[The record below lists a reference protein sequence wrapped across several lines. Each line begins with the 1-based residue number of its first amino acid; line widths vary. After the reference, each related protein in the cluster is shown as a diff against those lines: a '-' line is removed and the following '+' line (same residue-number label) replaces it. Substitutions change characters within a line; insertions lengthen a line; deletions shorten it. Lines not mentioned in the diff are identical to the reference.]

1 MQRCLAVELASTVHH
16 ERDGAGTEQL
26 ASPRQTAQWLR
37 SCGDLPTDLGP
48 TPLEEVLADE
58 HTRAELVQLRDAIR
72 TLFARL
78 VDPEAP
84 GAEDPHPS
92 PGEYGGK
99 DGEDGQVGET
109 GEHDEP
115 GGRREAD
122 KAAARAVAHL
132 NAVAAREFVA
142 PQLEW
147 DLEGPPSV
155 RLLSEGRQPA
165 DRLLPVLARATIDFL
180 NSPLRTRL
188 RACTAPRCSRYFL
201 KSHGRQEWC
210 NPSCANR
217 ARAAR
222 HYRRQHGG
230 GESPR

>member
-1 MQRCLAVELASTVHH
+1 VRPRWPGPSGCGRDGQRLNSNEQLRRGPSVQSCLAVELASTVHH
-16 ERDGAGTEQL
+16 ERDEAGTEQL

-99 DGEDGQVGET
+99 DGEDGQV
-109 GEHDEP
+109 
-115 GGRREAD
+115 
-122 KAAARAVAHL
+122 
-132 NAVAAREFVA
+132 
-142 PQLEW
+142 
-147 DLEGPPSV
+147 
-155 RLLSEGRQPA
+155 
-165 DRLLPVLARATIDFL
+165 
-180 NSPLRTRL
+180 
-188 RACTAPRCSRYFL
+188 
-201 KSHGRQEWC
+201 
-210 NPSCANR
+210 
-217 ARAAR
+217 
-222 HYRRQHGG
+222 
-230 GESPR
+230 